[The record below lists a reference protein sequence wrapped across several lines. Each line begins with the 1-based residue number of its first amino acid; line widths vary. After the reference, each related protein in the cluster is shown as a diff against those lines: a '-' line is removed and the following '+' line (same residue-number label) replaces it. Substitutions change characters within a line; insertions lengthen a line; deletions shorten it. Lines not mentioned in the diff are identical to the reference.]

1 MSTTQAMSKT
11 SALSMKRATLG
22 VVETLKESTIELFIV
37 AI

>member
-1 MSTTQAMSKT
+1 MSITQAMSTT
-11 SALSMKRATLG
+11 SALSMKQAILG